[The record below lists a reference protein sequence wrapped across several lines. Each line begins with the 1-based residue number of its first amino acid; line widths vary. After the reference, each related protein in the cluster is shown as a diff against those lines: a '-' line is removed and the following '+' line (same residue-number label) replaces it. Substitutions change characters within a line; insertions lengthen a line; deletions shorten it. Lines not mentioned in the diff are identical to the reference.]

1 MRDRHRRRADGSL
14 TVHFRQMPVHHV
26 RVFCDQEL
34 PTNREACVL
43 FGFRNT
49 GFLQQFQR
57 CTARTDKDE
66 FGFDV
71 MFRFAVFQIGDGHRP
86 GIIVVTFKSTDFG
99 AQLQCKVR
107 LFLQRSN
114 QLARNFAVVHVRSH
128 FGTRSGDFL
137 FRIAPF
143 HHQRCAWSSE

>member
-1 MRDRHRRRADGSL
+1 MAI
-14 TVHFRQMPVHHV
+14 HHV

-34 PTNREACVL
+34 TADREARIL

-49 GFLQQFQR
+49 GLLQQFQR
-57 CTARTDKDE
+57 CATRANKDK

-71 MFRFAVFQIGDGHRP
+71 MFRFAIFQIGDGHCP
-86 GIIVVTFKSTDFG
+86 GVIVVAFKTADFG
-99 AQLQCKVR
+99 AQLQRKVWF
-107 LFLQRSN
+107 FLQRGN

-128 FGTRSGDFL
+128 FSPRGGDFL

-143 HHQRCAWSSE
+143 HHQRCPLFDLRVVFGIAHATE